1 MLNQSLRRLQEVC
14 RKLARHALLL
24 NPMPSRLA
32 PQSEVLWSRMTERHA
47 VLFETVLGAILSSRA
62 GIKRWG
68 TCMHSLRTH
77 VAPFYFGHK
86 NRKVTWRSKRY
97 ERQSRQT
104 HTKYE
109 HHAAVPR
116 KTEGSGFEKSAAC
129 FQMGSSPPARPPK
142 PFCPPPNPLCH
153 SRLHGP
159 GL

>member
-24 NPMPSRLA
+24 NPMQSRLA
-32 PQSEVLWSRMTERHA
+32 PQSEVLWLRWTKRNA
-47 VLFETVLGAILSSRA
+47 VLFGTVPSAILPSCA

-68 TCMHSLRTH
+68 TCMQSLRTR

-86 NRKVTWRSKRY
+86 NRKVTERSNRY

-109 HHAAVPR
+109 RHAAVPR
-116 KTEGSGFEKSAAC
+116 KTGGSRFEKNAAC
-129 FQMGSSPPARPPK
+129 FQMGPPR
-142 PFCPPPNPLCH
+142 FVGSPNPFRHALDPVCH

-159 GL
+159 WI